1 MTDLVWF
8 HDMEFDMMQ
17 LFEFKIAQL
26 AKMLQSKTPQE
37 LRCSSCGEMEE
48 DVDGREESK
57 DTKPGNLP
65 ESAQKTGIGKTG
77 LPEGKYT
84 RNTRGDNQE

>member
-1 MTDLVWF
+1 MTDLVGF
-8 HDMEFDMMQ
+8 HDMEFAMMQ
-17 LFEFKIAQL
+17 LFEFEIAQL

-57 DTKPGNLP
+57 DTKPG
-65 ESAQKTGIGKTG
+65 KVTGISAEDRNWKNRAARGKIHTEHQG
-77 LPEGKYT
+77 G
-84 RNTRGDNQE
+84 

>member
-1 MTDLVWF
+1 MHNLQKCCKAKPRKNSDAV
-8 HDMEFDMMQ
+8 
-17 LFEFKIAQL
+17 L
-26 AKMLQSKTPQE
+26 AE
-37 LRCSSCGEMEE
+37 EMED

-84 RNTRGDNQE
+84 RNTK